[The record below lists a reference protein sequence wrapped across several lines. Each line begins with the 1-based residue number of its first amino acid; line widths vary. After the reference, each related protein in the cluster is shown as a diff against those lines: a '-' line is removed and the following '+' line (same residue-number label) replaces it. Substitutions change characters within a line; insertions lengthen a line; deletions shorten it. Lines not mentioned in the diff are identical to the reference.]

1 LVLIAL
7 GFGVAISSWK
17 MITKTK
23 AWWFEGLISILVLY
37 YFSTWMG
44 FMGRYLYYFPS
55 WMGFMGRYFV

>member
-44 FMGRYLYYFPS
+44 FMGRY
-55 WMGFMGRYFV
+55 FVLFSHMDGIHG